1 MLRARSYFVSRRQF
15 TTSQFSVHFTLV
27 QSECRVALLTHWI
40 SLDPLANLG
49 VQVPASLAGFYCEQI
64 SILANALV
72 VLSLTAEDREIE
84 VRISLANALVVLS
97 STTEDGE
104 IEVRISNVWNKLR
117 IALIGQSTFA
127 AEVYKLLKKDG
138 HKIVGVFTIPDKNN
152 REDPLATT
160 ASADDTPVYKV
171 KAWRKAGKPLQDVID
186 SYKEV
191 GADLNVLPFC
201 SQFIPM
207 DVINFP
213 KHKSICYHPS
223 LLPKHR
229 GVSAISWTLISGDKE
244 AGFSVFWADDGLDT
258 GPILLQKSCS
268 VESND
273 TVDTLYNKFLY
284 PEGILSM
291 AEAVDKVSKG
301 TAPRIPQ
308 IEKGASYEPS
318 LGKKE
323 LQMVNLLQPALNI
336 HNFIRGLDSAPG
348 AWTLVNN
355 QEVKLFGSSLW
366 SESEPQG
373 QPVEIGEN
381 TGRGIIHDKGLL
393 LIGSDGKMVN
403 IQRIQVEGKM
413 IQASNYGKAEKSRE
427 SLQLTEEEKSIVSA
441 LNQIWT
447 GILNIEINKQT
458 DFFSTGAGSMDI
470 VRSWRPRTDLTSL
483 IHLILAWATSLQ
495 SSSIN
500 SSFRSLVT
508 SSFHPVLGRPSGLEA

>member
-27 QSECRVALLTHWI
+27 QSESRVALLTHWI

-64 SILANALV
+64 SI
-72 VLSLTAEDREIE
+72 
-84 VRISLANALVVLS
+84 
-97 STTEDGE
+97 
-104 IEVRISNVWNKLR
+104 NVWNKLR

-171 KAWRKAGKPLQDVID
+171 KAWRKAGTPLQDVID

-393 LIGSDGKMVN
+393 LIGSDGKMLANALVVLSSTPEDGEIEVN

-427 SLQLTEEEKSIVSA
+427 SLQLTDEEKSIVSA

-470 VRSWRPRTDLTSL
+470 VRY
-483 IHLILAWATSLQ
+483 IFFI
-495 SSSIN
+495 I
-500 SSFRSLVT
+500 
-508 SSFHPVLGRPSGLEA
+508 

>member
-1 MLRARSYFVSRRQF
+1 MDRIIRKLLCDSLINGD
-15 TTSQFSVHFTLV
+15 HV
-27 QSECRVALLTHWI
+27 Q
-40 SLDPLANLG
+40 
-49 VQVPASLAGFYCEQI
+49 CESN
-64 SILANALV
+64 SIHHAAM
-72 VLSLTAEDREIE
+72 
-84 VRISLANALVVLS
+84 
-97 STTEDGE
+97 G
-104 IEVRISNVWNKLR
+104 NVWNKLR

-160 ASADDTPVYKV
+160 ASVDDTPVYKV

-308 IEKGASYEPS
+308 IEEGASYEPS

-348 AWTLVNN
+348 AWALLNN

-366 SESEPQG
+366 TESEPQG
-373 QPVEIGEN
+373 QTVELGEN
-381 TGRGIIHDKGLL
+381 TGKGIIHDKGLL
-393 LIGSDGKMVN
+393 LIGSDGKMV
-403 IQRIQVEGKM
+403 
-413 IQASNYGKAEKSRE
+413 
-427 SLQLTEEEKSIVSA
+427 
-441 LNQIWT
+441 
-447 GILNIEINKQT
+447 
-458 DFFSTGAGSMDI
+458 
-470 VRSWRPRTDLTSL
+470 
-483 IHLILAWATSLQ
+483 HLYTLYL
-495 SSSIN
+495 
-500 SSFRSLVT
+500 
-508 SSFHPVLGRPSGLEA
+508 H